1 MRHAFVAMP
10 FGSRPGQDGL
20 AIDFERIFDEYM
32 LPALQAA
39 GLKVFRT
46 RAEGTPGEADA
57 DMLQHLLMA
66 DVVVADI
73 TLDDPKV
80 WYALGVRHAL
90 RASAVVLVQGTHGTP
105 IETGSDLGPDLGKNQ
120 RLRYH
125 LKAGGPDPDTLI
137 DDRQRLSNT
146 VCSFSDAQH
155 GASPIHRALPHLR
168 EPDWRTLLPV
178 QRNALTGPYAAWAD
192 RLDSACPGDILVLAD
207 EAPCTA
213 LHIAARLAAGDALMR
228 LRHCDFALEQFDR
241 VLELEPGHTL
251 ARRRRASC
259 LARLG
264 RVIEAREAV
273 CSLVTETPE
282 ASEAPETRALAG
294 SIDKADWISRWAL
307 VDAAPGAMRARAAG
321 ENAPLSTAIEHYRQ
335 AFMRDPSRYR
345 AGLNALTLMLLR
357 RHLGC
362 AKAADDSRRLS
373 DGLQWSIGAALA
385 LMPDDYRVRSSD
397 AEYCLLRGDLAHV
410 REAYR
415 HATAVAGGDWH
426 ALESSRR
433 SLCLLR
439 DLGFRP
445 AETAAAFEIIDDALA
460 RTEPPFVPRQ
470 VFLFSGHMADAP
482 DRATPRFPAGLEPAA
497 AAAIGATLDALGA
510 GPGDLA
516 LTQGAS
522 GGDILFLEA
531 CKARQVRLHLMLPLP
546 EPEFLA
552 RSVAS
557 ARHGARW
564 RARYDSIRHTLDDP
578 PRVLPDELGPLPEAD
593 ANPFERCN
601 RWLLATA
608 LSWGIDKVSFICLW
622 NGEGGDGPGGTA
634 HMHAEMKRRT
644 GKVSWIDTR
653 KLPHQPA

>member
-1 MRHAFVAMP
+1 MMRHAFVVMP
-10 FGSRPGQDGL
+10 FGSRPGQDGP
-20 AIDFERIFDEYM
+20 AIDFERIFDDYM
-32 LPALQAA
+32 LPALHAA

-46 RAEGTPGEADA
+46 RAEGPPGEADA

-90 RASAVVLVQGTHGTP
+90 RASGVFLVQATQGTATDPSPCDH
-105 IETGSDLGPDLGKNQ
+105 Q

-146 VCSFSDAQH
+146 VCSLPDAQH
-155 GASPIHRALPHLR
+155 GTSPIHHALPHLR

-178 QRNALTGPYAAWAD
+178 QRNALTGPYAAWAG
-192 RLDSACPGDILVLAD
+192 RLDSTRPGDILVLAD

-213 LHIAARLAAGDALMR
+213 LHIAAWLAAGDALMR
-228 LRHCDFALEQFDR
+228 LRHWDFALEQFDR
-241 VLELEPGHTL
+241 VLELEPGHTR

-273 CSLVTETPE
+273 SRLVTEAPE

-294 SIDKADWISRWAL
+294 SIDKSDWISRWARA
-307 VDAAPGAMRARAAG
+307 DAAHGAIRARAAS
-321 ENAPLSTAIEHYRQ
+321 ENAPLSAAIEHYRQ

-362 AKAADDSRRLS
+362 AKASDDSRRLS

-397 AEYCLLRGDLAHV
+397 AEYCLLQGDLAHV

-426 ALESSRR
+426 TLDSSRR

-445 AETAAAFEIIDDALA
+445 AETAAAFEIIDAALA

-552 RSVAS
+552 RSVAP

-578 PRVLPDELGPLPEAD
+578 PRVLPDELGSLPEAD

-653 KLPHQPA
+653 TLPHQPA